1 MGALMEDMAGRM
13 AAVAK
18 QRTAKTDPGG
28 HDVLARG
35 AAMAHADAEHGH
47 TDAAVSRR
55 YSAGG
60 RPVSRRAA
68 SEWKRVGPPELRQI
82 TAYLL
87 VCSDPFRVEAHL
99 RATVKMRALSK
110 LSDRDLIERYH
121 ELLQHEPTVEAHDRI
136 MDVSRGRSWLE
147 RAAASERDSAIDAE
161 KAACERE
168 FASRGITE
176 REVLGG

>member
-1 MGALMEDMAGRM
+1 MESR
-13 AAVAK
+13 VATRATK
-18 QRTAKTDPGG
+18 RTAKTPPDG
-28 HDVLARG
+28 HLTPRRRDVLAQS
-35 AAMAHADAEHGH
+35 AAQAHADAEHRT
-47 TDAAVSRR
+47 TDQEAADRFGTSRR
-55 YSAGG
+55 SHARWRG
-60 RPVSRRAA
+60 
-68 SEWKRVGPPELRQI
+68 EGPPELRQM

>member
-1 MGALMEDMAGRM
+1 MAVTKPKGPKYHRECLYAHRGTYPSGRHT
-13 AAVAK
+13 
-18 QRTAKTDPGG
+18 RTYFS
-28 HDVLARG
+28 V
-35 AAMAHADAEHGH
+35 
-47 TDAAVSRR
+47 V
-55 YSAGG
+55 
-60 RPVSRRAA
+60 
-68 SEWKRVGPPELRQI
+68 
-82 TAYLL
+82 
-87 VCSDPFRVEAHL
+87 
-99 RATVKMRALSK
+99 MRALSK